1 MKNINELIDTN
12 LNIEINNLSDNSKQ
26 IEQPAKQKK
35 CNHEKSCEP

>member
-26 IEQPAKQKK
+26 IDYFLQLKE
-35 CNHEKSCEP
+35 

>member
-26 IEQPAKQKK
+26 IEK
-35 CNHEKSCEP
+35 N